1 MANWSRG
8 QLNHGRHGPLSRRDV
23 LR

>member
-1 MANWSRG
+1 MANWPRG
-8 QLNHGRHGPLSRRDV
+8 QLGHGRHGPLSRRDV